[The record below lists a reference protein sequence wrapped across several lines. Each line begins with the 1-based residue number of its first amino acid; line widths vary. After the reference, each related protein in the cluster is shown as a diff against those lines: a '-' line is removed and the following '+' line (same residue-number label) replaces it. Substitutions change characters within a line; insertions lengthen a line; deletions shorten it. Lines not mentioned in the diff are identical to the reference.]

1 MSVRPAT
8 ADDVPTLVR
17 LCQAFWASQLDSGLK
32 DRRDLT
38 DAAVTAETQRLVT
51 RPRTCVLL
59 GTVDADP
66 AGYVVATVQA
76 APHLTPP
83 VVKVIEEIFVTAAFA
98 GSGLGARLAAQAF
111 ATLLPDT
118 PARQQIRVLAGNTGG
133 RAFWHRL
140 GFEDAVLIMERE
152 QGGPR

>member
-1 MSVRPAT
+1 MIIRPAT
-8 ADDVPTLVR
+8 AEDVPLLVR
-17 LCQAFWASQLDSGLK
+17 LRQAFWASQLDSGLK

-38 DAAVTAETQRLVT
+38 DAAMTAETQRLVT

-59 GTVDADP
+59 GTVDAEP
-66 AGYVVATVQA
+66 AGYVVATLQA

-83 VVKVIEEIFVTAAFA
+83 VVKVVEEIFVTADVA
-98 GSGLGARLAAQAF
+98 GSGLGARLATQAF

-118 PARQQIRVLAGNTGG
+118 PAREQIRVLAGNARG
-133 RAFWHRL
+133 RAFWRRL

-152 QGGPR
+152 QAGPR